1 MNSGDTSGV
10 GTRGGSTCKPRELLT
25 KGHKREGNAVSV
37 TRAFPFGRAE
47 GLFCLISCGNRGYYI
62 DADVGRCGRIAE
74 EKRALVILDFH
85 NPSAAS
91 PSR

>member
-47 GLFCLISCGNRGYYI
+47 GLFLSDLLRQP
-62 DADVGRCGRIAE
+62 RI
-74 EKRALVILDFH
+74 LY
-85 NPSAAS
+85 
-91 PSR
+91 